1 MAEDTPKSTK
11 TTERV
16 HDPSPDRYR
25 YLADIFYRFANNK
38 ISLADIARIPRRNLQ
53 RLAEVA
59 YLKYKYGRLEE
70 AKDVFRG
77 LAQVD
82 QTNYYY
88 RSALGGIYQKLKKWI
103 DAVANYTMAL
113 TLNPT
118 DVASLVNRGEIYLRH
133 EKYKLAAEDFR
144 SAILL
149 DRAGK
154 NLWANRARSLVI
166 ALKRSLEAR
175 KAVQPAVKAPATPP
189 ASRTVS
195 RKS

>member
-1 MAEDTPKSTK
+1 M
-11 TTERV
+11 
-16 HDPSPDRYR
+16 
-25 YLADIFYRFANNK
+25 
-38 ISLADIARIPRRNLQ
+38 
-53 RLAEVA
+53 
-59 YLKYKYGRLEE
+59 EE
-70 AKDVFRG
+70 AKDVFRS
-77 LAQVD
+77 LARVD

-166 ALKRSLEAR
+166 ALKRSLEAK
-175 KAVQPAVKAPATPP
+175 KAAQPAVKAPSKPP
-189 ASRTVS
+189 SGPRSSRRT
-195 RKS
+195 

>member
-1 MAEDTPKSTK
+1 MSEPPK

-16 HDPSPDRYR
+16 QDPSPDRYR

-38 ISLADIARIPRRNLQ
+38 ISIADIARIPRKNLQ

-59 YLKYKYGRLEE
+59 YLKYKYGRLDE
-70 AKDVFRG
+70 AKEVFRG
-77 LAQVD
+77 LARVD

-118 DVASLVNRGEIYLRH
+118 DIASLVNRGEIYLRH
-133 EKYKLAAEDFR
+133 EKYKMAAEDFR

-166 ALKRSLEAR
+166 ALKRSLEAK
-175 KAVQPAVKAPATPP
+175 KAAQPAVKAPAAPRT
-189 ASRTVS
+189 SRTVS